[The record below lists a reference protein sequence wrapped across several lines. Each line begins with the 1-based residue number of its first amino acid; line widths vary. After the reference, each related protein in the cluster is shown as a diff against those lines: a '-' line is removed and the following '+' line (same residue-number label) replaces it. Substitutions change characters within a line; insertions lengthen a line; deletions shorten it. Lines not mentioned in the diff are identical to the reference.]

1 MLVAFLSATYIPI
14 SSVHTP
20 VSSIPILATTICG
33 LLAPIAV
40 VVVVPVVLV
49 LMATFVPTLG
59 SLDATNSIR
68 AAA

>member
-1 MLVAFLSATYIPI
+1 MATI
-14 SSVHTP
+14 
-20 VSSIPILATTICG
+20 ICG

-40 VVVVPVVLV
+40 VVVVSVVLV

-59 SLDATNSIR
+59 SLDVTNSIR

>member
-14 SSVHTP
+14 SSVHTL

-59 SLDATNSIR
+59 SLDVTNSIR